1 MQIARIRAL
10 LCLTRRFSSF
20 GSTTRKAANGIKP
33 SIVLSDE
40 EERLFDKFR
49 SWSQR
54 ENLNV
59 TLRVVGGWVRDR
71 LLGKTHTVDVD
82 LVMDTMNPVIFLNKV
97 NKWNLADGRSKIQF
111 KVIKRNPRKLKFVEP
126 GDIKKQNLFGFYLVS
141 DTFLFF

>member
-40 EERLFDKFR
+40 EERFFDKFR
-49 SWSQR
+49 SWCQR

-71 LLGKTHTVDVD
+71 LLGKTHTMDVD

-97 NKWNLADGRSKIQF
+97 NKWNLADGRSKIPF

-126 GDIKKQNLFGFYLVS
+126 GDIKKAKFIW
-141 DTFLFF
+141 FLSSF